1 MLLGWCV
8 VAIDFPSFMELRF
21 IDMKEKWLL
30 TSSLLAR
37 ERNERLSKT
46 SKAELDGA
54 ISILASL
61 PRSTEAAAAR
71 TAITQPHITYTTH
84 VHFFPTQS
92 GITRLRRRVSRETST
107 FLLPQLIALLK
118 LRSLKRFRVGST
130 ISFKSP
136 FLNVS
141 AQFCK
146 VYLEFINECVA
157 RRSAFLHQSGVA
169 LPDAIFLHECI
180 FQELPTILKR
190 GALKTNGVVVN
201 RP

>member
-130 ISFKSP
+130 ISFKSL
-136 FLNVS
+136 FFKR
-141 AQFCK
+141 FCRFCSILQSLFGVHQHFRGTK
-146 VYLEFINECVA
+146 PA
-157 RRSAFLHQSGVA
+157 RGAFLHQK
-169 LPDAIFLHECI
+169 
-180 FQELPTILKR
+180 ELPCRMLSFCMSAYSR
-190 GALKTNGVVVN
+190 NCQQY
-201 RP
+201 

>member
-61 PRSTEAAAAR
+61 PRSTQAAAAR

-130 ISFKSP
+130 ISFKGP
-136 FLNVS
+136 F
-141 AQFCK
+141 F
-146 VYLEFINECVA
+146 
-157 RRSAFLHQSGVA
+157 
-169 LPDAIFLHECI
+169 
-180 FQELPTILKR
+180 
-190 GALKTNGVVVN
+190 
-201 RP
+201 

>member
-92 GITRLRRRVSRETST
+92 GITRLRRRVSSSLPRDFDFPATTTNSSTKIEVIETLWSRVNN
-107 FLLPQLIALLK
+107 LI
-118 LRSLKRFRVGST
+118 
-130 ISFKSP
+130 
-136 FLNVS
+136 
-141 AQFCK
+141 
-146 VYLEFINECVA
+146 
-157 RRSAFLHQSGVA
+157 
-169 LPDAIFLHECI
+169 
-180 FQELPTILKR
+180 
-190 GALKTNGVVVN
+190 
-201 RP
+201 

>member
-61 PRSTEAAAAR
+61 PRSTPKRQQLELPSHSL
-71 TAITQPHITYTTH
+71 ILHIPHTFT
-84 VHFFPTQS
+84 F
-92 GITRLRRRVSRETST
+92 
-107 FLLPQLIALLK
+107 FLL
-118 LRSLKRFRVGST
+118 
-130 ISFKSP
+130 
-136 FLNVS
+136 
-141 AQFCK
+141 K
-146 VYLEFINECVA
+146 VA
-157 RRSAFLHQSGVA
+157 
-169 LPDAIFLHECI
+169 
-180 FQELPTILKR
+180 
-190 GALKTNGVVVN
+190 
-201 RP
+201 